1 MLNKSKISIVIADDH
16 PIMRNGLCQ
25 EIQEAGYDLVAAAE
39 NGALALEAI
48 VKHKPTVALLDIE
61 MPLLNGFEVIKR
73 AKTDSPFTK
82 YVTMTYHKEKGFVLQ
97 AKNLEVD
104 GYLLKEDGI
113 DEIESCIEAVI
124 KGETYY
130 SKSFD
135 IGFDQIVQDELKKI
149 TLLTPSERTI
159 IRLVAQQ
166 KTSAE
171 IGELLLISPR
181 TVQKHRTNIIAKL
194 DLEPSTDSLSQWVSE
209 HKELVNNL

>member
-1 MLNKSKISIVIADDH
+1 
-16 PIMRNGLCQ
+16 MRNGLCQ

-48 VKHKPTVALLDIE
+48 VKLKPTVALLDIE